1 MAGHY
6 KSHQQGS
13 NATTEVVAGTT
24 DNAYTKAKGTNQVV
38 YFRGLYLE
46 ADNGSTDGTVD
57 IQTKN
62 KAGTYTT
69 QFTFRV
75 NHGSSDSFYSD
86 PGLRLNRGMRVVS
99 NAGITNCVITYTA

>member
-6 KSHQQGS
+6 NSHQQGS

-46 ADNGSTDGTVD
+46 ADGADGTID
-57 IQTKN
+57 IQSKN
-62 KAGTYTT
+62 AAGTYTT
-69 QFTFRV
+69 QFTFKV
-75 NHGSSDSFYSD
+75 NSGSSDSFYSD
-86 PGLRLNRGMRVVS
+86 PGLRLKRGMRVIS
-99 NAGITNCVITYTA
+99 NAGFSNCVITYTA

>member
-46 ADNGSTDGTVD
+46 ADFPS
-57 IQTKN
+57 
-62 KAGTYTT
+62 
-69 QFTFRV
+69 
-75 NHGSSDSFYSD
+75 NHLI
-86 PGLRLNRGMRVVS
+86 LRKRQPTSLQKSRLWQ
-99 NAGITNCVITYTA
+99 Y